1 MKKKIEKA
9 IAKESIKIAKKEL
22 TEQIVSA
29 LRLVTVN
36 FTKNLKKTD
45 KLITKEAKRLAKK
58 LAKGV
63 VSKPVIEIVESI
75 APPKEIKK
83 VAIKKEKTTA

>member
-1 MKKKIEKA
+1 MKKKKEKA
-9 IAKESIKIAKKEL
+9 IAKESIKVAKKEL

-29 LRLVTVN
+29 LRVVMVN

-58 LAKGV
+58 
-63 VSKPVIEIVESI
+63 
-75 APPKEIKK
+75 
-83 VAIKKEKTTA
+83 VAVKKEKVTV